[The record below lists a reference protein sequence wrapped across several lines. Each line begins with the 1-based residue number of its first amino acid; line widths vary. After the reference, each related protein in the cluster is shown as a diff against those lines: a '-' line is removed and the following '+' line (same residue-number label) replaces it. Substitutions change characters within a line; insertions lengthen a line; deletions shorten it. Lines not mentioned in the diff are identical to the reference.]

1 MKIGKKHRLTLE
13 QEKALTG
20 YAFISPFLIGLIM
33 FFMVPIIRS
42 IIFSFNELEVTPTGY
57 KLNYVKF
64 ENFKKAFLV
73 DPDFR
78 RILLNSI
85 GQMLR
90 DVPLIIIFSFFAATL
105 LNKEFKGRALARAI
119 FFLPVVLTSGVIIA
133 IEHSDMLLSMAKE
146 SFAEEVVSNASGVGM
161 QAFNLRRLLL
171 QTRMDPRFIGYIT
184 QAIDNIYQ
192 VVTASGVQIL
202 VFLAGLQTISPSLY
216 EAAVVEGATS
226 WEMFWKI
233 TFPMISPLILV
244 NVVYSVVDSF
254 TNPTNEVMEKIM
266 HSAFNESAYGY
277 SSALAWIYFLAVMLI
292 LGVIIKL
299 ISKRVFYH
307 E

>member
-1 MKIGKKHRLTLE
+1 MRIGEKHSLTLE
-13 QEKALTG
+13 QEKALIG
-20 YAFISPFLIGLIM
+20 YAFISPFLIGLII
-33 FFMVPIIRS
+33 FFIFPIVRS
-42 IIFSFNELEVTPTGY
+42 IVFSFSELEVTPTGY

-64 ENFKKAFLV
+64 ENFRRAFLV

-78 RILLNSI
+78 RILLESI

-90 DVPLIIIFSFFAATL
+90 DVPLILIFSFFAATL
-105 LNKEFKGRALARAI
+105 LNKEFKGRGLARAI
-119 FFLPVVLTSGVIIA
+119 FFLPVILTSGIIIA
-133 IEHSDMLLSMAKE
+133 IEHSDMLLSVAKE
-146 SFAEEVVSNASGVGM
+146 SFAEEVISGTSGTGM
-161 QAFNLRRLLL
+161 QALELRQLLL

-184 QAIDNIYQ
+184 RGIDNIYQ
-192 VVTASGVQIL
+192 VITSSGVQIL

-216 EAAVVEGATS
+216 EAAVVEGATN

-244 NVVYSVVDSF
+244 NIVYSVVDSF
-254 TNPTNEVMEKIM
+254 TNPTNQMMETIM
-266 HSAFNESAYGY
+266 NSAFNESAYGY
-277 SSALAWIYFLAVMLI
+277 SSAIAWIYFIAVMLI

-299 ISKRVFYH
+299 ISKRVFYQ